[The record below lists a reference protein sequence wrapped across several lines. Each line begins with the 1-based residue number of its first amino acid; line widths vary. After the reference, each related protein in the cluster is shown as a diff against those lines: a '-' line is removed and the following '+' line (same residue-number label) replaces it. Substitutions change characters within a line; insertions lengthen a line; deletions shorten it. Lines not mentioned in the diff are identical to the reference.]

1 MHHTMPR
8 STFFTNMLLLTKI
21 KVFKL
26 IKDKKIGVNLLAAI
40 SLSDMLMDPS
50 KQNPVPKID
59 SK

>member
-21 KVFKL
+21 KVFKF

>member
-59 SK
+59 LK